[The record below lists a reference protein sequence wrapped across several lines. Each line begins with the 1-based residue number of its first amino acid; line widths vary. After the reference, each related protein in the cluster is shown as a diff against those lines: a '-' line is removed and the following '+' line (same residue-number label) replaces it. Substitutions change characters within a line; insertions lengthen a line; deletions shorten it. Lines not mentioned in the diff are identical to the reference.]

1 MLGIILLLSLTAFS
15 QTDTNKDTC
24 RITIPCSTANKIAAD
39 LLSGD
44 LAKAELQQTQEILK
58 ITNNKVEEFSA
69 ITQSYETKVSAFK
82 KEIMLYDE
90 KETTYKSIITG
101 LEDDNKKIRRRIK
114 ILGVTIGVTGVA
126 AAIGFLIH

>member
-1 MLGIILLLSLTAFS
+1 M
-15 QTDTNKDTC
+15 
-24 RITIPCSTANKIAAD
+24 
-39 LLSGD
+39 LSGD